1 MPAHPIDYEINAN
14 VFSTPELLA
23 IFDEKARYERWLRFE
38 AALAKAQGELG
49 IIPTEAAEEIERNAR
64 LECLDLESVRV
75 GYTRSRNSIVPLING
90 LRKACNKGGSEYVH
104 HGATT
109 QDVIDTGESLELK
122 ETLTIIY
129 RDLRALE
136 GTCLELVKRHR
147 ATPTVARTHGQQALP
162 TTFGLKAAVWLSEIR
177 RHIER
182 IKAVFPSVNIG
193 QLGGAVGTMA
203 ALGPQAV
210 EVAKRT
216 MAALGLRH
224 RVLAWHNS
232 RDHVGE
238 TACVFTLL
246 VTTLAK
252 IANEIFQLQKTE
264 IGELAEPALK
274 AVASSTMPHKTNP
287 VICQRIVVLSRH
299 VRHLSATIL
308 ESMAH
313 EHERDA
319 RCLWAEWLAVPE
331 LCIYTGTALDYTLR
345 VMADLDVRTDR
356 MMANLSIQKTMVA
369 SEWLLFRL
377 SSSLGK
383 MKALETLHALS
394 SQARESGMSL
404 RELIENDPEVGSAL
418 TPEDLIILDQPERY
432 IGQALEIVDQV
443 VEEIET
449 RRRGDLEKLG

>member
-1 MPAHPIDYEINAN
+1 
-14 VFSTPELLA
+14 
-23 IFDEKARYERWLRFE
+23 
-38 AALAKAQGELG
+38 
-49 IIPTEAAEEIERNAR
+49 
-64 LECLDLESVRV
+64 
-75 GYTRSRNSIVPLING
+75 
-90 LRKACNKGGSEYVH
+90 
-104 HGATT
+104 
-109 QDVIDTGESLELK
+109 
-122 ETLTIIY
+122 
-129 RDLRALE
+129 
-136 GTCLELVKRHR
+136 
-147 ATPTVARTHGQQALP
+147 
-162 TTFGLKAAVWLSEIR
+162 
-177 RHIER
+177 
-182 IKAVFPSVNIG
+182 
-193 QLGGAVGTMA
+193 
-203 ALGPQAV
+203 
-210 EVAKRT
+210 
-216 MAALGLRH
+216 
-224 RVLAWHNS
+224 
-232 RDHVGE
+232 
-238 TACVFTLL
+238 
-246 VTTLAK
+246 
-252 IANEIFQLQKTE
+252 
-264 IGELAEPALK
+264 
-274 AVASSTMPHKTNP
+274 
-287 VICQRIVVLSRH
+287 
-299 VRHLSATIL
+299 L

-418 TPEDLIILDQPERY
+418 TPEDLIIVDQPERY